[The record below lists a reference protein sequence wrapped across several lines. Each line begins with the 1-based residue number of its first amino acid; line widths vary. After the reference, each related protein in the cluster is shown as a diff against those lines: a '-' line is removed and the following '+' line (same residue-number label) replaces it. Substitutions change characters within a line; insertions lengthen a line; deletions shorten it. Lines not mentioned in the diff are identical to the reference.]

1 MGEEYRLMKKI
12 YVGLL
17 GLVFAFG
24 LQADDKTKVKVKTS
38 DGSYKEDTT
47 IKTNKDG
54 SVEKADSKIESHG
67 ETGKRKSKTKVRTPG
82 GSYKEKTKIEDDTL
96 GESKERI
103 KVKSNGEV
111 ETKTKVK
118 P

>member
-1 MGEEYRLMKKI
+1 MKKLSI
-12 YVGLL
+12 GLL

-47 IKTNKDG
+47 VKTNKDG
-54 SVEKADSKIESHG
+54 SIDKADSKVVTRDA
-67 ETGKRKSKTKVRTPG
+67 TGKHKSKTKVRTPG
-82 GSYKEKTKIEDDTL
+82 GSYKEKTSVKDDDT
-96 GESKERI
+96 GSYKERV
-103 KVKSNGEV
+103 KVKSDGEV
-111 ETKTKVK
+111 QTKTKSK